1 MSNRIVTD
9 DNFVEQMQ
17 TANYWLAQIAAGSRK
32 YVDNFK
38 IVQADVQRG
47 NGAFLYPVGT
57 QLTLKHAFYGD
68 IVFDVV
74 AHDTV
79 KKSGSPNA
87 HTMTLLAHDCISTQN
102 FQFDSPEAM
111 YYAETEL
118 AAGTYNFTV
127 GATYSKWEAGTY
139 QFTLTQAVPA
149 GGQICIGGN
158 ADTVLTDLYIRT
170 YASQQTTT
178 VLETT
183 ASKIASGSAGTS
195 LGAWAKD
202 LNSPQRMSWGSNNY
216 KESALRQ
223 LLNSDAAAGSIWTP
237 QTKFDRPPSWVSDSN
252 YEGYLK
258 GCPADFLDAIA
269 PAVVKCSANNTYE
282 CPASMGGTVTKNT
295 AYELTDK
302 IFLASEWEVGLDGG
316 DVADGSTLYEF
327 FEGAENADRIKT
339 LNGSA
344 IYWWLR
350 TAYTARASGSR
361 NVNSN
366 GGLNYNH
373 AKNTYGLVPAC
384 IIA

>member
-57 QLTLKHAFYGD
+57 QFTLKHSFYGD

-87 HTMTLLAHDCISTQN
+87 HTMTLMAHDCIMNLQY
-102 FQFDSPEAM
+102 DAPEAM
-111 YYAETEL
+111 YYAATEL
-118 AAGTYNFTV
+118 AAGTYCFTVNSAYGQWAVGTYNFTL
-127 GATYSKWEAGTY
+127 SKN
-139 QFTLTQAVPA
+139 VPA
-149 GGQICIGGN
+149 GGQICIGGDSN
-158 ADTVLTDLYIRT
+158 TALTGLNIKT

-195 LGAWAKD
+195 LGDWAEN
-202 LNSPQRMSWGSNNY
+202 LNHPQRMAWGSNNY

-237 QTKFDRPPSWVSDSN
+237 QTKFDRPPSWVSNSN
-252 YEGYLK
+252 YEGFLK

-269 PAVVKCSANNTYE
+269 PAVVKCSANNLYE
-282 CPASMGGTVTKNT
+282 CPESAGGTVTKNT

-302 IFLASEWEVGLDGG
+302 IFLASETEVGLNGG

-327 FEGAENADRIKT
+327 FEGATNADRIKY
-339 LNGSA
+339 LNDNA
-344 IYWWLR
+344 RNWWLR
-350 TAYTARASGSR
+350 TPFARDAIGGRRVGIDGSLNSTDAYNAI
-361 NVNSN
+361 
-366 GGLNYNH
+366 
-373 AKNTYGLVPAC
+373 GLVPAC

>member
-47 NGAFLYPVGT
+47 NGAILYPVGT
-57 QLTLKHAFYGD
+57 QFTLKHAFYGD

-74 AHDTV
+74 AHDNV

-87 HTMTLLAHDCISTQN
+87 HTMTLLAHDCISTQR
-102 FQFDSPEAM
+102 FQFDFPEAM
-111 YYAETEL
+111 YYTATEL
-118 AAGTYNFTV
+118 AAGTYCFTVNSAYGQWAVGTYNFTL
-127 GATYSKWEAGTY
+127 SKN
-139 QFTLTQAVPA
+139 VPA
-149 GGQICIGGN
+149 GGQICIGGDSN
-158 ADTVLTDLYIRT
+158 TALTGLNIKT

-195 LGAWAKD
+195 LGAWAED
-202 LNSPQRMSWGSNNY
+202 LNHPQRMAWGSNDY
-216 KESALRQ
+216 KESAIRQ

-237 QTKFDRPPSWVSDSN
+237 QTKFDRPPSWVSNSN
-252 YEGYLK
+252 YEGFLK

-269 PAVVKCSANNTYE
+269 PAVVKCSTNNTYE

-302 IFLASEWEVGLDGG
+302 IFLASETEVGLNGG
-316 DVADGSTLYEF
+316 DVADDSTLYEF
-327 FEGAENADRIKT
+327 FEGASNTDRIKY

-344 IYWWLR
+344 HNWWLR
-350 TAYTARASGSR
+350 TPYAWNANGVRGVDIDGSLYNGHAYIA
-361 NVNSN
+361 
-366 GGLNYNH
+366 L
-373 AKNTYGLVPAC
+373 GLVPAC

>member
-1 MSNRIVTD
+1 MAFLDYDGLRRLVAIMDERYTRNRTKD
-9 DNFVEQMQ
+9 S
-17 TANYWLAQIAAGSRK
+17 WLT
-32 YVDNFK
+32 
-38 IVQADVQRG
+38 VQKNVRLGRG
-47 NGAFLYPVGT
+47 ETLYPVGT
-57 QLTLKHAFYGD
+57 QFTLKHSFYGD

-74 AHDTV
+74 AHDNV

-87 HTMTLLAHDCISTQN
+87 HTMTLMAHDCISTQN
-102 FQFDSPEAM
+102 FQYDSPEAM

-127 GATYSKWEAGTY
+127 NSAYGQWAVGTY
-139 QFTLTQAVPA
+139 NFTLSKNVPA
-149 GGQICIGGN
+149 GGQICIDGDSN
-158 ADTVLTDLYIRT
+158 TALTGLNIKT

-183 ASKIASGSAGTS
+183 ASKISSGSAGTS
-195 LGAWAKD
+195 LGAWAED
-202 LNSPQRMSWGSNNY
+202 LNHPQRMAWGSNNY

-252 YEGYLK
+252 YEGFLK

-295 AYELTDK
+295 VYELTDK
-302 IFLASEWEVGLDGG
+302 IFLASETEVGLNGG

-327 FEGAENADRIKT
+327 FEGASNTDRIKY

-344 IYWWLR
+344 CNWWLR
-350 TAYTARASGSR
+350 TPYAWSAYSVRGVGFGGSLYNNDASGASW
-361 NVNSN
+361 
-366 GGLNYNH
+366 
-373 AKNTYGLVPAC
+373 LVPAC